1 MVGPVTARCLATFA
15 LALGLV
21 LMHHT
26 VMAGPPA
33 ASTAAPV
40 VEHGAEH
47 APHAAEHGE
56 PSPAGHGDGHAGM
69 LLHLCLAILAAL
81 GVLLLVGP
89 GSRFPRP
96 PDEGDD
102 TGAARTAPTP
112 ARPPPVPLRL
122 ARLQVLRL

>member
-1 MVGPVTARCLATFA
+1 MRTVTARCLAMFA

-33 ASTAAPV
+33 ASTASST
-40 VEHGAEH
+40 VEHGAG
-47 APHAAEHGE
+47 HAAHADEHRE

-69 LLHLCLAILAAL
+69 LLHLCLAVLAAL
-81 GVLLLVGP
+81 GVLLLVGLP
-89 GSRFPRP
+89 LRLPRP
-96 PDEGDD
+96 PDDGG
-102 TGAARTAPTP
+102 TGAARATPAP